1 IMLHLYYVI
10 LTVLIIKKMVRLK
23 HQVGYFLKKVI
34 KNITNSFSLSVKVV
48 FILYLLNNK
57 GTSMIQTLIAFT
69 IIIMLVMTITPS
81 VVIIKKEQ
89 NVLKQRFKN
98 MHLLHDIL
106 IKELNEEV
114 SDNKISKDL
123 NLKYTINHQEE
134 LGQDY
139 GDGININNGQEF
151 TCYYRKKYITRGGIY
166 CDKRLNYLLSCISF
180 VAFNVS
186 FGS

>member
-1 IMLHLYYVI
+1 
-10 LTVLIIKKMVRLK
+10 
-23 HQVGYFLKKVI
+23 
-34 KNITNSFSLSVKVV
+34 
-48 FILYLLNNK
+48 
-57 GTSMIQTLIAFT
+57 MIQTLIAFT

-123 NLKYTINHQEE
+123 NLKYTINYQDE
-134 LGQDY
+134 LVQVCGNW
-139 GDGININNGQEF
+139 INIKNIRENR
-151 TCYYRKKYITRGGIY
+151 CYYGKK
-166 CDKRLNYLLSCISF
+166 
-180 VAFNVS
+180 
-186 FGS
+186 

>member
-23 HQVGYFLKKVI
+23 HQVGYFLKKVSKSI
-34 KNITNSFSLSVKVV
+34 MYYFSLSVKVV

-123 NLKYTINHQEE
+123 NLKYTINYQDE
-134 LGQDY
+134 LVQVCGNW
-139 GDGININNGQEF
+139 INIKNIRENR
-151 TCYYRKKYITRGGIY
+151 CYYGKK
-166 CDKRLNYLLSCISF
+166 
-180 VAFNVS
+180 
-186 FGS
+186 

>member
-1 IMLHLYYVI
+1 
-10 LTVLIIKKMVRLK
+10 
-23 HQVGYFLKKVI
+23 
-34 KNITNSFSLSVKVV
+34 SVKVV

-123 NLKYTINHQEE
+123 NLKYTINY
-134 LGQDY
+134 QDEMVQVC
-139 GDGININNGQEF
+139 GNWSNIKNIREYM
-151 TCYYRKKYITRGGIY
+151 CYYGKKYIIRRGIY
-166 CDKRLNYLLSCISF
+166 FDKHLNLFISYISF
-180 VAFNVS
+180 IAFNVS
-186 FGS
+186 FSL